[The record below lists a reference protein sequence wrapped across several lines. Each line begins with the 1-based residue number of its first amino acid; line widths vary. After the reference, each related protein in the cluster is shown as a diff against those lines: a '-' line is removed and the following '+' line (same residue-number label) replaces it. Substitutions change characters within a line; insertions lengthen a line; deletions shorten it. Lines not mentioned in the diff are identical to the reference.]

1 MTYRL
6 KGEGYSPEETPSKNT
21 RDMDKDKLNMN
32 LQAMVWRICFKEQE
46 INVERGK
53 GQCISVMHGFC
64 FCFCEVYELAVF
76 A

>member
-32 LQAMVWRICFKEQE
+32 LQAMV
-46 INVERGK
+46 
-53 GQCISVMHGFC
+53 
-64 FCFCEVYELAVF
+64 
-76 A
+76 